1 MIINKIN
8 TICLPK
14 IEFNNCNKRFNNTL
28 SSDVFIRT
36 TSFKSNKQTPEDEKS
51 FEAFQSWAEE
61 SGFLNTIEDVVERSG
76 RIIGAGFEGEVI
88 EIPNNDNWVI
98 KRFKRTNLV
107 PLALEHPTINKID
120 DIAPELNIGQSIAYV
135 RVPVGKNYSKMYYI
149 LKKQTGKS
157 LGINKASGNEVCKC
171 NNDTH
176 IDSLRKLANAPQSA
190 YDKFVKDIDYIT
202 AQGYMLDYINPN
214 NLMYDDEKQEIH
226 FVDVEDKLSENRNQ
240 YGEML
245 FCLLDSEFSDRYLM
259 SAEEGSEKEE
269 VKQLTEDIVNKF
281 FEAMFKNGSKFD
293 DSNIFKLL
301 LESEVLDRNIAGKT
315 SEEKIESLRAMG
327 LYE

>member
-8 TICLPK
+8 AIGFPK
-14 IEFNNCNKRFNNTL
+14 IQFNNCNKRFNNTL
-28 SSDVFIRT
+28 TSDVFVRT
-36 TSFKSNKQTPEDEKS
+36 TSFKSNKQEPKDEKS
-51 FEAFQSWAEE
+51 FEAFQSWAKKSE
-61 SGFLNTIEDVVERSG
+61 FLNNIEEIVEHTG
-76 RIIGAGFEGEVI
+76 RVIGAGFEGEVI

-98 KRFKRTNLV
+98 KQFKRTNLV
-107 PLALEHPTINKID
+107 PLALEKPTINKID

-176 IDSLRKLANAPQSA
+176 IDSLRKLSNAPQSA
-190 YDKFVKDIDYIT
+190 YDKFIKDIDYIT

-226 FVDVEDKLSENRNQ
+226 FVDVEDKLSENKNQ

-315 SEEKIESLRAMG
+315 CEEKIESLKAMG
-327 LYE
+327 LY